1 MAIVE
6 DERDS
11 YITLKGDYGARGI
24 KVHDGGTWYNG
35 TMN

>member
-24 KVHDGGTWYNG
+24 KVHDGATWYNG